1 MCPRERGSD
10 AVQLSCTTIP
20 SHWLVPFSILFGN
33 IQKHLDNDL
42 PIQVVAPDRQG
53 MARGTLY
60 LDDGKS
66 FEYKQGRKVYV
77 EITWDNGRL
86 ESKIIESG
94 IEIFAS
100 KLLLFQALLAST
112 INLILSR
119 HGHTCLAGEG
129 LGAGCKTKLWSCTG
143 GKNYLKLCFLHANKK
158 QLSYNI

>member
-1 MCPRERGSD
+1 
-10 AVQLSCTTIP
+10 
-20 SHWLVPFSILFGN
+20 
-33 IQKHLDNDL
+33 
-42 PIQVVAPDRQG
+42 

-94 IEIFAS
+94 IEISAS
-100 KLLLFQALLAST
+100 KLTLYPGISGF
-112 INLILSR
+112 NHKLIPFSR
-119 HGHTCLAGEG
+119 HRHPCLVGKG

>member
-1 MCPRERGSD
+1 MAILD
-10 AVQLSCTTIP
+10 
-20 SHWLVPFSILFGN
+20 FST
-33 IQKHLDNDL
+33 LDNDL

-94 IEIFAS
+94 SDTFAS
-100 KLLLFQALLAST
+100 KLKLGF
-112 INLILSR
+112 SR
-119 HGHTCLAGEG
+119 HWHCCL
-129 LGAGCKTKLWSCTG
+129 KP
-143 GKNYLKLCFLHANKK
+143 
-158 QLSYNI
+158 